1 MCHRVKTRRED
12 RAAGANDDDD
22 VFGKYVIPNLEV
34 EVAGDADEGDD
45 LES

>member
-22 VFGKYVIPNLEV
+22 VFGNDRA
-34 EVAGDADEGDD
+34 AGANDDDDVFGND